1 MPIMQ
6 ISVIPLGTG
15 SPSVSK
21 YVVDITKVLKK
32 EEGIKYELTAMSTI
46 IESNSLDRLFE
57 VAKRIH
63 KVPFDNG
70 ALRVLTLINIDDR
83 RDKELSIKGKLKS
96 ARKKL

>member
-15 SPSVSK
+15 SPSVGK
-21 YVVDITKVLKK
+21 YVADIIKVLKK
-32 EEGIKYELTAMSTI
+32 EEGIKCELTAMSTI

-96 ARKKL
+96 VRRKL